1 MVLQFSLCLLCS
13 FSVGQFQLFLYWCY
27 NVLKYLV
34 MESVG
39 LKIWSKV
46 IICLNHLVLLM
57 LTLLLAYWG
66 SVLTTS
72 LTIMLVQDFVPC
84 ILVTF
89 EKEQIVVWRGKD
101 YKPTEVGQFPIERE
115 SFDNWDSD
123 MVDGGEQHKRSDD
136 SCSQLAFYSGDE
148 E

>member
-1 MVLQFSLCLLCS
+1 
-13 FSVGQFQLFLYWCY
+13 
-27 NVLKYLV
+27 

-101 YKPTEVGQFPIERE
+101 YKPTEAGQFPIERE
-115 SFDNWDSD
+115 SLDNWDSD
-123 MVDGGEQHKRSDD
+123 MVYGGKQHKRSDD